1 MLGARRDLACQES
14 ACYGGA
20 YPGGTM
26 PASKATIEQVS
37 REIRTIH
44 AMLRRLA
51 RAVVQ
56 FAPAVAGAELE
67 PGARVVGAG
76 SLTLRE
82 QQVLRLIA
90 AGKTSREIGRLFKI
104 SPRTVDSHRGSLML
118 KLGIHNTAGLVRYAL
133 QHPGAKQRRR
143 RRLQLTPA
151 RRAALRL
158 QGQYMGT
165 MRGLSRAQKAKVRK
179 IRDTKG
185 IRAAIA
191 AARRLAG

>member
-1 MLGARRDLACQES
+1 MR
-14 ACYGGA
+14 
-20 YPGGTM
+20 
-26 PASKATIEQVS
+26 
-37 REIRTIH
+37 REIRTMH
-44 AMLRRLA
+44 ATLRRLT

-56 FAPAVAGAELE
+56 FVPVAA
-67 PGARVVGAG
+67 ADVGAAARLVDAS
-76 SLTLRE
+76 SLTQRE

-104 SPRTVDSHRGSLML
+104 SPRTVDSHRGSLMV

-133 QHPGAKQRRR
+133 QHPDAKRRPR
-143 RRLQLTPA
+143 KLHLTAA

-158 QGQYMGT
+158 QGEYMGT
-165 MRGLSRAQKAKVRK
+165 MRGLTRSQKSQVQK

>member
-1 MLGARRDLACQES
+1 
-14 ACYGGA
+14 
-20 YPGGTM
+20 M

-143 RRLQLTPA
+143 RRLQSWSPWSRRWWSRRRRRRRRGQA
-151 RRAALRL
+151 RP
-158 QGQYMGT
+158 Q
-165 MRGLSRAQKAKVRK
+165 
-179 IRDTKG
+179 
-185 IRAAIA
+185 
-191 AARRLAG
+191 RRSGSGAFASG